1 MSLLTATIFPASYQ
15 EEVVVLEDNIIM
27 FVFIAMKYACNSFDR
42 TLAMN
47 YACNSFDRNGHSITI
62 GWGELKTKPMD
73 TSVKKTKRISHRLFS
88 VDVNGSYFKLQS
100 KDCRSIDRVL
110 MCHGVCVCFGQ
121 CILFKG
127 FVRYRFLKKKCWN
140 FWKAF
145 NCNRF

>member
-27 FVFIAMKYACNSFDR
+27 FVFI
-42 TLAMN
+42 AMN

-127 FVRYRFLKKKCWN
+127 FVRYRFLKKKCLN